1 MSAPMKPVLLALIAA
16 LCLAGP
22 AAANPPGNEP
32 LTSEVMQAELFGIQ
46 MSGIVV
52 GTGQTWTEC
61 IEPGGRTLYEIGGY
75 QSEGILEITS
85 DALACFTYPGTGASC
100 FRGQR
105 SPLGYLFREVGGSAV
120 FHATKIERGVKRC
133 ITSDLVG

>member
-1 MSAPMKPVLLALIAA
+1 MKPVIALLIAA
-16 LCLAGP
+16 AFLAGP

-32 LTSEVMQAELFGIQ
+32 LTADVMQAELFGIQ

-61 IEPGGRTLYEIGGY
+61 IEPGGRTLYEIGGTRA
-75 QSEGILEITS
+75 EGILEITP

-105 SPLGYLFREVGGSAV
+105 SPRGYLFREVGGSAV
-120 FHATKIERGVKRC
+120 FHATKVERGVQRC